1 MSEISRHCC
10 RLILAIIETKEG
22 IVDQREDS
30 DVDVWR
36 WKEAERRVKIP
47 TSVLCSRGATRNKR
61 EELFER

>member
-1 MSEISRHCC
+1 M
-10 RLILAIIETKEG
+10 LAIIETIEG

-61 EELFER
+61 EELLER